1 MENENW
7 GEDLISLL
15 DEDGVE
21 SEYRIIA
28 CAELDGVEYMA
39 LEPIGQDPEEALME
53 AAQLV
58 FLRLSEELDEDGEQ
72 YLESIQDEEEFDRVA
87 EIFRDKLSEEYEFL
101 EDDGE
106 EQAPRDK
113 SIIAEATLLCASVPL
128 DMIQHI
134 LLGSPISVR
143 PDCRPPT
150 PSGWKKGA

>member
-39 LEPIGQDPEEALME
+39 LEPIGKDPEEALME

-87 EIFRDKLSEEYEFL
+87 EIFRDKLSEEYELL

-106 EQAPRDK
+106 E
-113 SIIAEATLLCASVPL
+113 
-128 DMIQHI
+128 
-134 LLGSPISVR
+134 
-143 PDCRPPT
+143 
-150 PSGWKKGA
+150 

>member
-7 GEDLISLL
+7 GEDILTLM
-15 DEDGVE
+15 DEDGNE
-21 SEYRIIA
+21 SEYKIVA
-28 CAELDGVEYMA
+28 CAEMDGTEYMA
-39 LEPIGQDPEEALME
+39 LEPIHEDPEEALME

-106 EQAPRDK
+106 E
-113 SIIAEATLLCASVPL
+113 
-128 DMIQHI
+128 
-134 LLGSPISVR
+134 
-143 PDCRPPT
+143 
-150 PSGWKKGA
+150 

>member
-28 CAELDGVEYMA
+28 CAELDGVAYMA
-39 LEPIGQDPEEALME
+39 LEPIGKDPEEALME

-72 YLESIQDEEEFDRVA
+72 YLESSQDEEEFDRVA

-106 EQAPRDK
+106 E
-113 SIIAEATLLCASVPL
+113 
-128 DMIQHI
+128 
-134 LLGSPISVR
+134 
-143 PDCRPPT
+143 
-150 PSGWKKGA
+150 